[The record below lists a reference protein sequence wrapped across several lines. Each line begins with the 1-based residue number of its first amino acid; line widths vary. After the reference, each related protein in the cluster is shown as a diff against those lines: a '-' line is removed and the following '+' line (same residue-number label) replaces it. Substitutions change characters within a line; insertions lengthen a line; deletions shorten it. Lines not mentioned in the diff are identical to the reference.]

1 MELTRARSPGPQ
13 KPHVQTKPDEYRG
26 DVESDCA
33 RAMAEAERVL
43 HEVSLAA
50 LRARRRLNPESS
62 SSAAQFG
69 VVDVKLVRGMSD
81 RLPLDPGLDFV
92 VRDDGTIEL
101 TEAGFRRMAQAH
113 SAGLD
118 AVIGVD
124 RRDLLRFPAP
134 KPGCDPCAPAR
145 AKVQRDS

>member
-1 MELTRARSPGPQ
+1 MELARARSPEPQ
-13 KPHVQTKPDEYRG
+13 KPHPQAKPDEYGG

-43 HEVSLAA
+43 HEVSLAG
-50 LRARRRLNPESS
+50 LGTRRPLSPESS

-69 VVDVKLVRGMSD
+69 IFDVKRVRGMCD

-92 VRDDGTIEL
+92 VHDDGTIEL

-118 AVIGVD
+118 A
-124 RRDLLRFPAP
+124 
-134 KPGCDPCAPAR
+134 
-145 AKVQRDS
+145 